1 MSLSNESILFF
12 DLGIPLSNGPP
23 PFNDL
28 GIPPSNGPPSGFSDL
43 TDVPNSLDTHNMIQN
58 NESGI
63 SPRLTS
69 DDDKINDNLP
79 PIESVKVRKEEKNE
93 EKSENQTTNKETIRK
108 RQYRS
113 TERVL
118 FNKLRDLFPS
128 DTMKTK
134 HQLLRDAIRAI
145 QELRELKS
153 GQKL

>member
-1 MSLSNESILFF
+1 MSLINHLNYEVSNPYDELDLQFF
-12 DLGIPLSNGPP
+12 DL
-23 PFNDL
+23 D
-28 GIPPSNGPPSGFSDL
+28 IPPSSSGFSDFI
-43 TDVPNSLDTHNMIQN
+43 DAPNSLDTHMIQN

-63 SPRLTS
+63 SFRLTP
-69 DDDKINDNLP
+69 DDDRKKDNLP
-79 PIESVKVRKEEKNE
+79 PIERDKMRKEEKNE
-93 EKSENQTTNKETIRK
+93 EKSEKQRISRVEKIRK

-134 HQLLRDAIRAI
+134 HQLLREAIRTI